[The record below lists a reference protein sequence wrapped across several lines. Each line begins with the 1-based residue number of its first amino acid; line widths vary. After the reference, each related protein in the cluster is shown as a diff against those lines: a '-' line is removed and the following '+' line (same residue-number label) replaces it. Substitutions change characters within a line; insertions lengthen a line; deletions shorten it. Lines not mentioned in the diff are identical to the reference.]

1 MKSNRIILGLLAAA
15 LCGIAY
21 LGSKIYVD
29 QRLDLVD
36 VPIAAN
42 VLQPRTLISEKDIV
56 MIKVPKAYLQTSIVL
71 DIKDLIGKYT
81 LIRSQIPQGSFIYD
95 SMVESIQEAKDS
107 PSLLLLDNQVVYALD
122 VDLKMTSG
130 NTLQPYQKVDLY
142 ISILHNRLTV
152 VDRLISNVRI
162 LSLKDKNGKELEK
175 ATDYPKLMLIALN
188 QDQVSLL
195 TKAIEL
201 GDLIITPSSGQNAD
215 QESILIEGTAL
226 IKVLHER

>member
-15 LCGIAY
+15 LCGIGY

-29 QRLDLVD
+29 QRLELID
-36 VPIAAN
+36 VPVAAS
-42 VLQPRTLISEKDIV
+42 VLQPRTLISEDDIV
-56 MIKVPKAYLQTSIVL
+56 MIKVPKAYLQNSIVL

-95 SMVESIQEAKDS
+95 SMVESIEQAKDS
-107 PSLLLLDNQVVYALD
+107 PSLLLLPNQVVYALD

-130 NTLQPYQKVDLY
+130 NTLQPFQKIDLY
-142 ISILHNRLTV
+142 VSILHNRLTV

-175 ATDYPKLMLIALN
+175 ATDIPKLMLIALD
-188 QDQVSLL
+188 QDQVSIL

-201 GDLIITPSSGQNAD
+201 GDLIITPGSNQSLET
-215 QESILIEGTAL
+215 ESILIQDTAL
-226 IKVLHER
+226 LKVLHER